1 MEILEDDYNH
11 TEKVKKNL
19 EDLLDFIDKELKIQK
34 LLSNSPN
41 KKLSKTVFF
50 ENNIL
55 GLVNIHL
62 NEENH
67 DGIQKK
73 HQQNKNIFYH
83 TFDNSTFYTS
93 ASPKKKDFNN
103 IKAEK
108 NHITF
113 TNSQHLSNSVSRNLK
128 NKFSIIE
135 LKLRAYLKESQD
147 FFKSNLIENFITEYE
162 EKDNISIATDFDK
175 FKNLNLDSGKTFKK
189 SENLQSNV
197 SSIHYNT
204 NIQNGSSIPSIFKN
218 FFEEKDNKELN
229 KKRHSMAL
237 GVPLLNNKLK
247 NNFSNCEFKQK
258 YQSNH
263 DNNNAK
269 LNFGFEIDNKNS
281 SVSNFSLDINFND
294 NNSGFEIEDECLVK
308 KEIKVIK
315 RNSIM
320 KERLTRMNFN
330 NFGVVEEEKNNNFSG
345 DESEE
350 EKFSDKKK

>member
-1 MEILEDDYNH
+1 
-11 TEKVKKNL
+11 
-19 EDLLDFIDKELKIQK
+19 
-34 LLSNSPN
+34 
-41 KKLSKTVFF
+41 
-50 ENNIL
+50 
-55 GLVNIHL
+55 
-62 NEENH
+62 
-67 DGIQKK
+67 
-73 HQQNKNIFYH
+73 
-83 TFDNSTFYTS
+83 
-93 ASPKKKDFNN
+93 
-103 IKAEK
+103 
-108 NHITF
+108 
-113 TNSQHLSNSVSRNLK
+113 
-128 NKFSIIE
+128 
-135 LKLRAYLKESQD
+135 
-147 FFKSNLIENFITEYE
+147 
-162 EKDNISIATDFDK
+162 
-175 FKNLNLDSGKTFKK
+175 
-189 SENLQSNV
+189 
-197 SSIHYNT
+197 
-204 NIQNGSSIPSIFKN
+204 
-218 FFEEKDNKELN
+218 
-229 KKRHSMAL
+229 MAL